1 MDSHSAIV
9 GAQLRAAREA
19 AGVSLA
25 GLASRIHR
33 GKSALAYYETGE
45 RTPPPDVIGERSCRS
60 ERLLQC
66 GVQRMVPNTTHRDRL
81 GGVIANAIED
91 LRESRLETAVRLGVN
106 EADVPLLV
114 AVDEGVTPSTDF
126 STSVNRWARC
136 QE

>member
-1 MDSHSAIV
+1 M
-9 GAQLRAAREA
+9 
-19 AGVSLA
+19 
-25 GLASRIHR
+25 
-33 GKSALAYYETGE
+33 
-45 RTPPPDVIGERSCRS
+45 
-60 ERLLQC
+60 
-66 GVQRMVPNTTHRDRL
+66 QRMVPNTTHRDRL